1 MAGLARAAPAL
12 LITVIGCTWFETPAA
27 DDAVVRFEPKEE
39 GRAPLVI
46 TARELRRALAR
57 RRVQLSGDLDA
68 PPLPP
73 TVQRAVLDE
82 LIETELFAAR
92 ARELGLTVSSTTV
105 EAELETVVSGLP
117 RSDLDRTLNQTY
129 QTEDNLRQSIR
140 ARLLMRELM
149 AHEVDPSISKAEVEA
164 RWAATDAARKMQPP
178 RVRAAQIV
186 VASEQA
192 AEEVKKQLREGAS
205 FEELA
210 MKHSVAPNAPAG
222 GYLGWFARKEMPEI
236 VDETCFELEPGAVSD
251 VVPSEYGYHVFKV
264 YERTEGRPIE
274 LAEARADLERSIMED
289 RLRAARQRLR
299 SRVEATWTIVEDEDA
314 VREVFQWGR

>member
-1 MAGLARAAPAL
+1 MTGFPRAAPAL
-12 LITVIGCTWFETPAA
+12 LIAVIGCTWFEKPAA
-27 DDAVVRFEPKEE
+27 DDAVVRLIPKEE
-39 GRAPLVI
+39 GRASLVV
-46 TARELRRALAR
+46 TAHELRRALAR

-73 TVQRAVLDE
+73 AVQRAVLDE
-82 LIETELFAAR
+82 LVETELFAAR

-117 RSDLDRTLNQTY
+117 RSELDRTLNQTY
-129 QTEDNLRQSIR
+129 QTEDSLRQSIR
-140 ARLLMRELM
+140 ARLLMRELL
-149 AHEVDPSISKAEVEA
+149 AREVDPNISKAELEA
-164 RWAATDAARKMQPP
+164 RWAETDPANKMQPP
-178 RVRAAQIV
+178 RVRAAQII

-192 AEEVKKQLREGAS
+192 AKEVKKQLREGDS

-210 MKHSVAPNAPAG
+210 MQHSVAPNAPAG

-274 LAEARADLERSIMED
+274 LAEVRAELERSIMDD
-289 RLRAARQRLR
+289 RLRAARERLR
-299 SRVEATWTIVEDEDA
+299 RRVEAAWTVEKNEDA
-314 VREVFQWGR
+314 IQEVFKWGR